1 MSLAS
6 HIAALASRV
15 AAEIKTLVRPEH
27 PGIARA
33 WVSFGYIG
41 SAIQISAYH
50 NVATVTRLAA
60 GRYRITFSQPF
71 VDANYC
77 WLAFARSTGNS
88 GSARTALAR
97 STSDAK
103 TAAYVEVVCATSNT
117 SLADTTEMNLV
128 VYR

>member
-1 MSLAS
+1 MSLVS
-6 HIAALASRV
+6 QMAALASRV
-15 AAEIKTLVRPEH
+15 ATEIKTLVRPEH

-33 WVSFGYIG
+33 WVTFGYSG
-41 SAIQISAYH
+41 SAIQINAAH

-77 WLAFARSTGNS
+77 WLAFARSTANS
-88 GSARTALAR
+88 GSARTAVAR

-103 TAAYVEVVCATSNT
+103 TATYVDVACATGST
-117 SLADTTEMNLV
+117 SFADTSEMNVV

>member
-1 MSLAS
+1 MSLAAQ
-6 HIAALASRV
+6 IGALANRL
-15 AAEIKTLVRPEH
+15 AREIKALVRPDH
-27 PGIARA
+27 PGLARA
-33 WVSFGYIG
+33 WVSFGYNG
-41 SAIQISAYH
+41 TAIQVDAAF
-50 NVATVTRLAA
+50 NVASVTRLAA
-60 GRYRITFSQPF
+60 GRYRITFATPF
-71 VDANYC
+71 ADANYC

-103 TAAYVEVVCATSNT
+103 TTTYVEVICSTGNT

>member
-41 SAIQISAYH
+41 SAIQISASH

-103 TAAYVEVVCATSNT
+103 TSAYVEVVCATGNT

>member
-6 HIAALASRV
+6 QMAALASRV

-27 PGIARA
+27 PGVARA
-33 WVSFGYIG
+33 WVTFGYSG
-41 SAIQISAYH
+41 SVIQISASH

-77 WLAFARSTGNS
+77 WLAFARSTANS
-88 GSARTALAR
+88 GSARTAVAR

-103 TAAYVEVVCATSNT
+103 TATYVDVACATGST
-117 SLADTTEMNLV
+117 SFADTAEMNV
-128 VYR
+128 VVFR

>member
-15 AAEIKTLVRPEH
+15 ATEIKALVRPDH
-27 PGIARA
+27 PGLARA
-33 WVSFGYIG
+33 WVSFGYNG
-41 SAIQISAYH
+41 SALIIHAAY
-50 NVATVTRLAA
+50 NVAGVTRLAA
-60 GRYRITFSQPF
+60 GRYRITFATPF
-71 VDANYC
+71 ADASYC
-77 WLAFARSTGNS
+77 WQAFARSSSNTGT
-88 GSARTALAR
+88 ARTALAR

-103 TAAYVEVVCATSNT
+103 TASYVEVVCATGNT

>member
-1 MSLAS
+1 MSLVS
-6 HIAALASRV
+6 QMAALASRV

-33 WVSFGYIG
+33 WVTFGYSG
-41 SAIQISAYH
+41 SAIQISAAH
-50 NVATVTRLAA
+50 NVASVTRLAA
-60 GRYRITFSQPF
+60 GRYRITFSHPF
-71 VDANYC
+71 VDANCC

-103 TAAYVEVVCATSNT
+103 TADYVDVVCATGNT

>member
-1 MSLAS
+1 MSLVS
-6 HIAALASRV
+6 QMAALASRV

-27 PGIARA
+27 PGVARA
-33 WVSFGYIG
+33 WVTFGYSG
-41 SAIQISAYH
+41 SVIQISASH

-60 GRYRITFSQPF
+60 GRYRITFLQPF
-71 VDANYC
+71 ADANYC
-77 WLAFARSTGNS
+77 WLAFARSTANS

-103 TAAYVEVVCATSNT
+103 TAAYVDVVCATGNT

>member
-6 HIAALASRV
+6 QMAALASRV

-33 WVSFGYIG
+33 WVTFGYSG
-41 SAIQISAYH
+41 SVIQISASH

-60 GRYRITFSQPF
+60 GRYRITFLQPF
-71 VDANYC
+71 ADANYC
-77 WLAFARSTGNS
+77 WLAFARSTANS

-103 TAAYVEVVCATSNT
+103 TAAYVDVVCATGNT

>member
-1 MSLAS
+1 MSLAAQ
-6 HIAALASRV
+6 IGALANRL
-15 AAEIKTLVRPEH
+15 AREIKALVRPDH
-27 PGIARA
+27 AGLARA
-33 WVSFGYIG
+33 WVSFGYNG
-41 SAIQISAYH
+41 TSIQVDAAF
-50 NVATVTRLAA
+50 NVASVTRLAA
-60 GRYRITFSQPF
+60 GRYRITFATPF
-71 VDANYC
+71 ADANYC

-103 TAAYVEVVCATSNT
+103 TTTYVEVICSTGNT

>member
-1 MSLAS
+1 MSLAAKIS
-6 HIAALASRV
+6 ALANRL
-15 AAEIKTLVRPEH
+15 AAEIKSLVRPEH

-33 WVSFGYIG
+33 WVTFGYVG
-41 SAIQISAYH
+41 STIQIRASH
-50 NVATVTRLAA
+50 NIAWVTRLAA
-60 GRYRITFSQPF
+60 GRYRVSFAQPF

-103 TAAYVEVVCATSNT
+103 TAAYVEVICSTSNN

>member
-6 HIAALASRV
+6 QMAALASRV

-27 PGIARA
+27 PGVARA
-33 WVSFGYIG
+33 WVTFGYSG
-41 SAIQISAYH
+41 SVIQISASH

-60 GRYRITFSQPF
+60 GRYRITFLQPF
-71 VDANYC
+71 ADANYC
-77 WLAFARSTGNS
+77 WLAFARSTANS

-103 TAAYVEVVCATSNT
+103 TAAYVDVVCATGNT

>member
-6 HIAALASRV
+6 QISALATRL
-15 AAEIKTLVRPEH
+15 ANEIKTLVRPEH

-33 WVSFGYIG
+33 WVTFGYSG
-41 SAIQISAYH
+41 GTMQVRASH
-50 NVATVTRLAA
+50 NVSGVTRLAT
-60 GRYRITFSQPF
+60 GRYRITFAVPLA
-71 VDANYC
+71 DANYC
-77 WLAFARSTGNS
+77 WLAFARSSVNTGT
-88 GSARTALAR
+88 ARTALAR

-103 TAAYVEVVCATSNT
+103 TAAYVDVVCATGNT

>member
-6 HIAALASRV
+6 QMAALASRV

-27 PGIARA
+27 PGVARA
-33 WVSFGYIG
+33 WVTFGYSG
-41 SAIQISAYH
+41 SVIQISASH

-97 STSDAK
+97 STSDTK
-103 TAAYVEVVCATSNT
+103 TAAYVEVVCATGNT